1 MRVAMVATSL
11 RLAGAEKQ
19 FVYVARA
26 LFAAGIQIKVFYLGA
41 GDHYQRVLQDARI
54 PLCQIF
60 DEGRPLLMLFRLIKE
75 TLKFKPH
82 IVMASQFGDLLFAG
96 PAGRLS
102 GALVLGG
109 VRSDGFYELRSSG
122 RRSRLLLALAHGLIA
137 NSYRAKEN
145 LMLTG
150 IAEDKIAVLPNV
162 IDLAEFDCR
171 AAAPFRPGV
180 PAGRIPVV
188 SVGSLLNCK
197 RFDRFLEALACARSH
212 QPGLFGLI
220 AGKDLGAKPALE
232 RKAQQLGLLPAHISF
247 LDECD
252 EVPALLRCS
261 RLLVLCSDYE
271 GFPNVILEAMA
282 AGLPVLTTPAGDA
295 SRIVQEGVTG
305 YVFQPEDIR
314 GWAACICRLA
324 ENPQLV
330 ARLGEAGR
338 KRVSREYNVTS
349 LANRLSSVLC
359 NFASKQG
366 KKSVLRALAQR
377 KGIDA
382 SPAATALSPA

>member
-1 MRVAMVATSL
+1 M
-11 RLAGAEKQ
+11 
-19 FVYVARA
+19 
-26 LFAAGIQIKVFYLGA
+26 
-41 GDHYQRVLQDARI
+41 
-54 PLCQIF
+54 
-60 DEGRPLLMLFRLIKE
+60 
-75 TLKFKPH
+75 
-82 IVMASQFGDLLFAG
+82 
-96 PAGRLS
+96 
-102 GALVLGG
+102 
-109 VRSDGFYELRSSG
+109 
-122 RRSRLLLALAHGLIA
+122 
-137 NSYRAKEN
+137 
-145 LMLTG
+145 
-150 IAEDKIAVLPNV
+150 
-162 IDLAEFDCR
+162 
-171 AAAPFRPGV
+171 
-180 PAGRIPVV
+180 
-188 SVGSLLNCK
+188 
-197 RFDRFLEALACARSH
+197 
-212 QPGLFGLI
+212 
-220 AGKDLGAKPALE
+220 
-232 RKAQQLGLLPAHISF
+232 SF